1 MMTKRRDIIK
11 IIATAAALAAR
22 DVTFTVTREG
32 SRHAVYDLD
41 GIKIPIARHNEIGI
55 RMAEVIYKEAA
66 AKLGKDWW
74 KK

>member
-1 MMTKRRDIIK
+1 MAGEPYLHIR
-11 IIATAAALAAR
+11 
-22 DVTFTVTREG
+22 TVLLT
-32 SRHAVYDLD
+32 
-41 GIKIPIARHNEIGI
+41 GILGFAGKSA

>member
-1 MMTKRRDIIK
+1 MTKRRDIIK
-11 IIATAAALAAR
+11 TIAMAAAGR
-22 DVTFTVTREG
+22 GITFTVSREG
-32 SRHAVYDLD
+32 ARHTVYDLD
-41 GIKIPIARHNEIGI
+41 GIKIPIARHNEIGN

>member
-1 MMTKRRDIIK
+1 MMTKRRDITRGI
-11 IIATAAALAAR
+11 TAAAATTQG
-22 DVTFTVTREG
+22 VTFTLTREG
-32 SRHAVYDLD
+32 ARHTVYDLG
-41 GIKIPIARHNEIGI
+41 GIKIPIARHSEIGD

>member
-1 MMTKRRDIIK
+1 M
-11 IIATAAALAAR
+11 A
-22 DVTFTVTREG
+22 
-32 SRHAVYDLD
+32 S
-41 GIKIPIARHNEIGI
+41 IPIPRHNEIGN

>member
-11 IIATAAALAAR
+11 IIATAAAAQG
-22 DVTFTVTREG
+22 VSFTVSREG
-32 SRHAVYDLD
+32 SRHTVHDLD
-41 GIKIPIARHNEIGI
+41 GIKIPIARHNEIGNQ
-55 RMAEVIYKEAA
+55 MAEVIYKEAA

>member
-1 MMTKRRDIIK
+1 VTKRRDIIK
-11 IIATAAALAAR
+11 TIVRAAAAQGIP
-22 DVTFTVTREG
+22 FTVSREG
-32 SRHAVYDLD
+32 SRHTVYDLD
-41 GIKIPIARHNEIGI
+41 GIKIPIARHSEIGN

>member
-11 IIATAAALAAR
+11 IIATAAANQGL
-22 DVTFTVTREG
+22 TFKITREG
-32 SRHAVYDLD
+32 SRHTVYDLD
-41 GIKIPIARHNEIGI
+41 GMKIPIARHNEIGNQ
-55 RMAEVIYKEAA
+55 MAEVIYKEAA

>member
-11 IIATAAALAAR
+11 IIATAAANQGL
-22 DVTFTVTREG
+22 TFTITREG
-32 SRHAVYDLD
+32 SRHTVYDLD
-41 GIKIPIARHNEIGI
+41 GIKIPIARHNEIGNQ
-55 RMAEVIYKEAA
+55 MAEVIYKEAV

>member
-1 MMTKRRDIIK
+1 MTRRRDIIK
-11 IIATAAALAAR
+11 SIATVAAEQGI
-22 DVTFTVTREG
+22 TFTVSREG
-32 SRHAVYDLD
+32 SQHTVYDLG
-41 GIKIPIARHNEIGI
+41 GIKIPIARHNEIGN

>member
-1 MMTKRRDIIK
+1 MTKRRDIIK
-11 IIATAAALAAR
+11 TIVTAAAAQGIP
-22 DVTFTVTREG
+22 FTVSREG
-32 SRHAVYDLD
+32 SRHTVYDLD
-41 GIKIPIARHNEIGI
+41 GIKIPIARHSKIGN

>member
-1 MMTKRRDIIK
+1 MGRET
-11 IIATAAALAAR
+11 ATAAGTK
-22 DVTFTVTREG
+22 DQGITFTASREG
-32 SRHAVYDLD
+32 ARHTIYDLD
-41 GIKIPIARHNEIGI
+41 GDMIPIARHHEIGN

>member
-11 IIATAAALAAR
+11 IIATAAAAQG
-22 DVTFTVTREG
+22 VTFTVTREG
-32 SRHAVYDLD
+32 SRHTVYDLD
-41 GIKIPIARHNEIGI
+41 GIKIPIARHNEIGN

-66 AKLGKDWW
+66 AKLGKDRW

>member
-11 IIATAAALAAR
+11 IIAAAAAAQA
-22 DVTFTVTREG
+22 VTFTVTREG
-32 SRHAVYDLD
+32 SRHTVYDLD
-41 GIKIPIARHNEIGI
+41 GIKIPIPRHNEIGN
-55 RMAEVIYKEAA
+55 RMAEVIYKEVA

>member
-11 IIATAAALAAR
+11 IIAAAAAAQG
-22 DVTFTVTREG
+22 VTFTVTREG
-32 SRHAVYDLD
+32 SRHTVYDLD
-41 GIKIPIARHNEIGI
+41 GIKIPIPRHNEIGN
-55 RMAEVIYKEAA
+55 RMGEVIYKEVA